1 VGDRRTPT
9 SDILEMSLDIQRSEM
24 ASPSDDGGRF
34 GRETRG
40 SGRIVGKPG
49 NYDSGVQPPP
59 IRH

>member
-1 VGDRRTPT
+1 
-9 SDILEMSLDIQRSEM
+9 MSLDIQRSEM